1 MKGLGGTVPLPP
13 LDVAGLIPC
22 GYIKGAIGK
31 PPDGKGIPAPNVDGF
46 KPGKFGG
53 IWGFELLVVAVE
65 EVGAVVSV
73 VFSFVVGFEL
83 LVVAVEEV
91 GAVVSVV
98 FSFVVDS
105 EFSLFSPFS
114 LPFCL
119 FSAY

>member
-1 MKGLGGTVPLPP
+1 MVNGLGGTVLLPP

-31 PPDGKGIPAPNVDGF
+31 PPGGKGIPAPNADVF

-53 IWGFELLVVAVE
+53 IWGFELLVAVE
-65 EVGAVVSV
+65 EVGAAVS
-73 VFSFVVGFEL
+73 F
-83 LVVAVEEV
+83 VVAVEEV
-91 GAVVSVV
+91 GAAVSFV
-98 FSFVVDS
+98 FPFVVDS
-105 EFSLFSPFS
+105 AFSLLSLLS